1 MTTIEKHNSYS
12 LLRHLVYLSFFLCL
26 CQFPVFAKPQFV
38 FQSENPIANFAWTN
52 DIQTIGNSIGRIFI
66 SRQDKK

>member
-1 MTTIEKHNSYS
+1 MNKHNLYFPLSHLAY
-12 LLRHLVYLSFFLCL
+12 LLLVLCMY
-26 CQFPVFAKPQFV
+26 PSMIHAKPQYV